1 MIITLAGAM
10 NRLHLLHYGLAVVL
24 GFVGVKM
31 IVELWHFEIPIW
43 LSLLVII
50 GVLGITTVLS
60 LMIPPKEKPIPP
72 PAAND

>member
-1 MIITLAGAM
+1 M

-43 LSLLVII
+43 LSLFVIV
-50 GVLGITTVLS
+50 GVLAITTVLS
-60 LMIPPKEKPIPP
+60 LKITPKDE
-72 PAAND
+72 AAGKDNDPSSAHD